1 MQKNINIS
9 DRVAYQVPDFIRE
22 EDQQFVNFLFEFYK
36 SQEKT
41 GKPYDIL
48 NNLTHYLDL
57 DTYDSTTLSAE
68 TTLLKNIGF
77 NEDLIEVESIDGF
90 IERDGSVLVDNEVI
104 YYESLTRGPDAILTP
119 GISLNEFRKKE
130 QFLESPYSQFD
141 GTQNTFALKF
151 LGEPVAPVS
160 AYHLIVKV
168 YDQVLVPITDY
179 VVEGDDIRF
188 TTPPRAI
195 LGTDNPASTS
205 IKYMVGFADTP
216 IVTMDNNTPDTGSK
230 IYKLR
235 KNLQH
240 YTPVSAVGLIVN
252 RNNQLQRPYED
263 YVLYNTKNDGCY
275 IEFRTTQLSESE
287 FLDIRSVEYNSPA
300 IGDGAHAVSSVDED
314 GNVVDLIV
322 KDGGSGYRLDFAPK
336 VTVTPSDLGGEGA
349 TARTLVAGIKNIQ
362 LIDGGQGYTAYNP
375 PFIEISAP
383 TNANGTQATAELT
396 VDDATGTVN
405 SVKITNSGSG
415 YDFIPAVTFRNPGG
429 AEITDPQIDSEGRL
443 VVDTITVK
451 VNKNGFGYKN
461 PPTVYIDPAP
471 AGGINAAAVAQLT
484 PEGRVSGVTI
494 TNRGRGYTTPPRARI
509 VQPIGAQVLGVTV
522 ASGSVTD
529 IELLTGG
536 RGYTDAPSVYI
547 VDDRKDAAGEF
558 IGGTGAT
565 AVATIFNG
573 AITDISITNFGEG
586 YDVNNP
592 PKIFIAEPQAARAS
606 VDVGFDEVTGFDI
619 TTTGKDYKPSALV
632 GCVRG
637 VSGTV
642 DYDNY
647 GNQIFATED
656 ELKLSNHASGAKI
669 VSLDT
674 LFIRQLFEKIRR
686 QYLPTITVD
695 YTKVNPIQVI
705 KKIRDFYLSKG
716 TKTATQFLF
725 KILFGEEIDVYYP
738 KDEVISPS
746 SATWVVDTVL
756 RATLIEGDPRN
767 LIDGQLEQF
776 ADEVDTNVKAAS
788 ALIENVISIIEG
800 TDTIYE
806 LAISEETLTGQFVI
820 PYKTKL
826 VEFLGENDQI
836 ITVDSTIGWPE
847 RNGTIRINDEEIVQY
862 KERSLNQF
870 IECTRSKNGVVEDW
884 DPGTLVYS
892 DIYIYVNRGLDTE
905 CKLRVLGIAEA
916 GSTVLDDTGSYY
928 LEGDKLTVAA
938 LGSTDTDERLSSWLY
953 NVKKLIKVTSA
964 TPGGQNNQTATIVT
978 ENPHGLLVED
988 LVTVYG
994 ANPTVYNGTF
1004 QVTARL
1010 DENTFSYQML
1020 APTDIIPQGNILLSV
1035 DLNRGKSDVS
1045 AINTSINPYTSN
1057 IQNSF
1062 FNSEY
1067 VYVAATGL
1075 PNYKIG
1081 PFTGSALIPGNQR
1094 KLLRFPRSVTTV
1106 SKRETIKPNSAIGAW
1121 VNGVSIWSYKSKDFV
1136 RFGPITSIDIA
1147 NGGKGYDAGNK
1158 PNIEITGGGG
1168 SGATADVVVNGS
1180 LFEIE
1185 VTAGG
1190 SGYKTQPLV
1199 SVVGGGGIG
1208 ATAQAVITGGVVSR
1222 VLVEQPGSGY
1232 TSQPTI
1238 SITGGGGQ
1246 GATATA
1252 SVRGPIQS
1260 VSLTSGGTGYTSL
1273 PDIKINSGEG
1283 ALAQPIVINGRIVS
1297 IAIINSGSG
1306 YTTAPN
1312 VIINGDGFGAVAKA
1326 VIGTIGED
1334 KGRVI
1339 SVQLQNKGINYTQGL
1354 TTIRLE
1360 SVGEMAEFT
1369 PNVFQWTKNLQY
1381 ELSSSYDFARGYV
1394 FTGYNNQFGGE
1405 YAHLVDPKELRYVVG
1420 DNVFLDPQTTTF
1432 QELAANNEHSP
1443 ILGWAYDGNPIYG
1456 PYGYIDPTD
1465 QNSGLRR
1472 LRTSYRLKNALV
1484 YEVDSNPNPTRGD
1497 GPPLATYP
1505 AGSFVDDYEYAFQL
1519 GDLDPYNG
1527 RFCKTPEYPD
1537 GTYAYFVTIDES
1549 DAGQALFPYIIGP
1562 QFYSQPDT
1570 WNMSQDATQD
1580 NIPTDV
1586 VRYRD
1591 PFTDV
1596 DIDVDRQ
1603 PNKEPDTI
1611 TTELEGYPLILEIQD
1626 TNNDGLIDS
1635 NEQLQTISLSEE
1647 STLQIYDY
1655 FPTVSAESRVDIE
1668 VETTTKFESAQIDG
1682 FVVENPGVSYQVE
1695 DVIFFDNTDT
1705 DGFGASAEVSS
1716 VAGKDISAYS
1726 KVIEDDVVY
1735 GKITTSENHD
1745 LRVGDEV
1752 IVRSAV
1758 ISDNTNKTYYTK
1770 VVSGIEDIVISQQG
1784 VGYNELIPP
1793 TYELI
1798 TSAGQDAVIDIDV
1811 SQTGQI
1817 TNIDIINSG
1826 NSYDPEDPPQIRV
1839 SHPQV
1844 YKKTRYFFD
1853 EYGETTT
1860 NANGTV
1866 TVNHTIQSEDRYTY
1880 ACGQVTKPDGNSAAW
1895 IAKFDDLGALIWD
1908 RTLETITGTT
1918 KTARFKQ
1925 MYLDERAENDII
1937 YVVGETEYDNVNSNY
1952 APDILLVKYESSF
1965 DNANNPEGQ
1974 VRYQK
1979 EVSGVSGTTRRDYA
1993 MGVTLGEDER
2003 VYICGYTDTN
2013 SPDPDDMWVIQFNED
2028 GEMREKRKFSSESDD
2043 EQMHQIHYLGNS
2055 SYQFVGLNM
2064 TDYFMI
2070 MGEFYFDGNN
2080 LELRYVKNINP
2091 TGGRPQ
2097 RPRFVIDEYDDLYC
2111 VFDLYNNAIQKN
2123 SSVGLFKIPRAQI
2136 NANEPTYEFNKIL
2149 SPSADFVSIKHGGIT
2164 IDEFGNLTLVS
2175 DVKYSENDR
2184 KIAVHYIKFDGTVL
2198 KQSTIE
2204 SVNTVG
2210 LAPQDHIVDNSG
2222 DVVAFANKQVSDQ
2235 VASYRY
2241 NGSVGDGGFIAS
2253 INNITGTSATR
2264 GAGVATVNNISG
2276 ADAARASNIGNLT
2289 VSTGAA
2295 LARGGVIATVGSQSG
2310 ADVQRAGT
2318 VATVSNI
2325 SGAEAIRGGA
2335 VNDVTNISAA
2345 DPRRGGVIAT
2355 VDTIGAA
2362 DSRRGGRVTLVANI
2376 SAANALRGGNL
2387 LSTQNVSGADASR
2400 TQGNYPNV
2408 TYSATGNGSGAT
2420 FDISVNASGA
2430 ATVTVTGGGIS
2441 YAIGDTITVNDS
2453 QLGGGGA
2460 ANLTFDVAAT
2470 GGFSYTNVAATGGAN
2485 GNNATFD
2492 VGVSNT
2498 GDVSITVN
2506 SGGIGYVNGDT
2517 LTIADS
2523 DIGNSGAPDV
2533 TFDVSG
2539 LGGFQYNGVASSGSA
2554 NGINATFNV
2563 TIDGDGAATVV
2574 QVANGGIAYAVD
2586 ETVTIQ
2592 DAVLGNNGGNPLTF
2606 DVATITAPTTY
2617 TNVPATSTTG
2627 VGTNARFDVTITAG
2641 GAASITVNNPNA
2653 GLSYAPGDQ
2662 LSIADSDLGNS
2673 GAAALTFDVSTIKA
2687 PPLYTNISTTTNGN
2701 GSGLVVQITIDSA
2714 GAVNFINIVQAGSG
2728 YVVGDTI
2735 TVADSDLGNTG
2746 ASDVTFQVASVSGG
2760 AIYTNVSPS
2769 STSGSGTGATF
2780 NITVDATGGIT
2791 NIGIVTPGRGYAVNE
2806 VITINDSLLGNRGGA
2821 AFTFQAATTQG
2832 ITYTGITSSDWTVAP
2847 TGGTNAVFDVVID
2860 NVGAITSVTPT
2871 NRGQGFSVN
2880 DIVTIPDSALG
2891 GTGAAN
2897 VQFTIN
2903 TIQGHTYNDVTPS
2916 SVTGSGENATF
2927 DIVIDGAGAATVT
2940 SDNPGQEFQ
2949 VGDTFTVTDAQLGNY
2964 GGASLTFDV
2973 ATLQAI
2979 TYSNI
2984 PASGG
2989 TGQNATVDV
2998 NVAANGAVTV
3008 EMNKTGRGY
3017 TADNTLT
3024 ITDSQLGGYG
3034 YSNITLDVATIINV
3048 FDTTKQNR
3056 GTAALFNATDA
3067 EIDTAVKKYGEASL
3081 KYNAANHFAI
3091 TDLDLN
3097 TPEWTLQAWFHID
3110 SAVHTAANSTPIFF
3124 ETHPNDGSAPSNTLK
3139 LYIDGNSGSSDYG
3152 KVKLDFQGSEAIES
3166 SSATVWQ
3173 NFAAN
3178 AWVHISLVKAEPT
3191 LGSYTYTIF
3200 SNGTQLAQWT
3210 NTTNIG
3216 IDKLY
3221 VGGGQT
3227 PTTST
3232 SIIGHIDDLVVDD
3245 DAQYTGSSFTAPEAE
3260 IAVRTND
3267 SSLALV
3273 KLDRLHDKR
3282 GTYTLTGLS
3291 NHTQAV
3297 IVENTNWTYNNQTAP
3312 VITNWNIGP
3321 GGLQIL
3327 DYADVNGQL
3336 TTGIYNFTNT
3346 GFTYGSKTS
3355 TVPSPGGKKL
3365 VINPTVIP
3373 KYYIKDARY
3382 QKIDS
3387 VQTLTLNQDVRFT
3400 KGEILQQY
3408 NDAGSTQRYGTIVEV
3423 PTGTESN
3430 PGVGTTYK
3438 IGNIFPAGATFDLSQ
3453 KLRST
3458 SATDALVNVISGI
3471 SFVGERAYEEWEQA
3485 KAYTA
3490 GTVVYSDG
3498 KLYTATTT
3506 ATSGTNEPTH
3516 ETGNASDGGVSWDY
3530 TQGSTNPIEIDLNNT
3545 PYPTPKQPLWES
3557 LIVYDIGDQ
3566 VYFGRNLYTC
3576 SVAGRT
3582 SKTAPTHTT
3591 GTATDGTVTWTHTQT
3606 FDPLSDYATFKDFEA
3621 DENWYSIRV
3630 EEIFSDSN
3638 FIANDSLSIG
3648 GTVTVNP
3655 KENQPTVLQI
3665 NNVTSLKKIT
3675 VSAILD
3681 KTIKVSSQTRSDE
3694 VFCVANSR
3702 HNFKAGDILFTEG
3715 FTTNDFNGSFF
3726 VKEVFSSRNF
3736 TFKLRA
3742 VPAAEPA
3749 FVQNSIARVQ
3759 IYTKHPTLTLTRNH
3773 NYIFDM
3779 SDSSN
3784 LGYYLSFSQDNEF
3797 KLEYSFNNIEREGT
3811 PGVYDGTNAP
3821 FVKLKVDG
3829 QVTNISYYFDPSR
3842 VGANSPVGGTS
3853 FVDVKKTPFDGTY
3866 VVNEIESDTIFKFP
3880 LDREPEFT
3888 NANVGEDDQDVP
3900 YSTYSTTSRRAIGP
3914 IASIK
3919 LISKGG
3925 FYKKLPVISDIASF
3939 RQIERINIVSGGSE
3953 YAIGTY
3959 DQVPILGDGEGGLCR
3974 ITVAVDEEIGSGTI
3988 TSVVITDPGK
3998 GYTTGSIDV
4007 DSIQGILG
4015 PQLTG
4020 SGADLQVVI
4029 PSEGS
4034 GASVFLTGKNIG
4046 KIKKLKNN
4054 EFGYGYSHDYTLKP
4068 EITFPVNLQLFNT
4081 SILSQ
4086 IKITNPGAG
4095 YTSAPSVIVEG
4106 GGGFGAE
4113 AVAIVR
4119 NNRLN
4124 EIQIK
4129 NPGAGYS
4136 SEPTVT
4142 LKSEFNYV
4150 VNLDLNYLQFNFP
4163 HGITQGA
4170 AISFRADDIGSTEG
4184 VLPKPS
4190 SAGLTS
4196 LVEGQTYYAIAGEAN
4211 SLENDQLRF
4220 ALTPADAESGNFITF
4235 LTQGDGRQ
4243 VLLTEVFGGQAEAIV
4258 ETSRFLEGEEVYM
4271 GDSEELATVFATV
4284 SKNDGWQIGPKILKL
4299 INIRG
4304 EFVAGQRVN
4313 GTVSRA
4319 SGVIDNISLAK
4330 GVLNIGSLTETPGK
4344 FIDDVGKPSEIVQK
4358 IQDSYFYQNFSY
4370 VIKTQSPINLWKEQI
4385 LENNHPAGFNM
4396 FGQLQLTGG
4405 KDVSGRKVGTEFI
4418 KQVNINE
4425 YSNVNEVTSFAA
4437 AEPQY
4442 SDFNNTE
4449 VLFRRKRLT
4458 NSEEILTSI
4467 VKKLDDI
4474 AGDFDGIEKSFPLR
4488 VEGEQVI
4495 VNNNQLLIL
4504 LNGVVQAPVDSY
4516 DIVGGN
4522 IVFKEAPKAP
4532 SKVLYRDAT
4541 VDFLPITRLTLSN
4554 VSGIFP
4560 EIGYQISGAD
4570 SDAVATVLASSG
4582 NTLDIVDT
4590 VGGPFQNNERIDVTS
4605 LGFSALIASQEVLS
4619 QDNLYQFDE
4628 TLVCTNRSR
4637 GNPTAQIN
4645 AINLNDDG
4653 TAGNDIV
4660 VSKTSGT
4667 AKYETGV
4674 FDFRLQDI
4682 VYSNSSKLAARITV
4696 LAPYRDPITNDVV
4709 DTQEL
4714 TAGSSFYGLLF
4725 ERLISQSYP
4734 NVLLDDISKSS
4745 ITPTELLDADERIN
4759 ADFLDFEEVRSSEI
4773 TYTDLNTG
4781 VFSEG
4786 DTVRNIKVNYN
4797 NPILGTSYGVA
4808 ANRHA
4813 DGSFMIKGNKDE
4825 IVDFAAA
4832 EIAVEHPDF
4841 YYPGTPQTDGRS
4853 RFRDAYRLIEKNKE
4867 YIVAKA
4873 YNDMVLQ
4880 YPSLVVPNP
4889 TKCKRDMVYYVEAVA
4904 YDTFAGGNKY
4914 ARKFIQEY
4922 YNNGNQLYINQQVT
4936 ETVWAYN
4943 KAATYMKS
4951 AIANQLSG
4959 TEVVDGV
4966 TYKKY
4971 RDTSITSGLATYG
4984 GTGSAVPND
4993 NSGACADVQAAIDT
5007 LANTIGETL
5016 LGNQNFSDIT
5026 ATEPANYNS
5035 NETKCRRDIGLFV
5048 DALVADVRS
5057 GGNVNVV
5064 NFAKSYFEGTTFIN
5078 NGVVGEQAETWTAL
5092 AKARDLAYRAI
5103 NNLMYYKVMPT
5114 SGAGADGV
5122 YNLNDPSTYDG
5133 TTAVVEFTP
5142 SAATYTPNNGNMVLT
5157 IGTHTLTTSDT
5168 VKIRPHS
5175 LRFQCTSDGG
5185 QQILTYPEPYSTS
5198 FESDLAISATS
5209 GTTITVNVGA
5219 SPLQQFTPTG
5229 ATYNPAT
5236 GDMVI
5241 TIGTHTLEVGKK
5253 VTIADQSIS
5262 FTCTQD
5268 GNVAV
5273 QSYPRTTDM
5282 ASQASLMIEAVTST
5296 TITVNVGTSPS
5307 DQQYPHTYSG
5317 ATANAIS
5324 AGGGYAHTFVG
5335 ADTNAVYTG
5344 GGVTA
5349 YTYDDDYASGNRQS
5363 VSNCANV
5370 QATINTLTDIGLK
5383 TMAAGNLDYINGLS
5397 SVDDGSFNEGETVRV
5412 NKIAYKDKSSGLFA
5426 TGDVITAKTS
5436 GATFTLAGVNS
5447 GLKWLFADNNGVTGT
5462 LQDREYLTNSTLTN
5476 PGSAQVTQSVVQV
5489 EDRLTSNT
5497 KSLKFV
5503 ANSYLKQ
5510 VDSYDFD
5517 FGDGNFTFEAWIR
5530 PTGIS
5535 GTQYLFDLRK
5545 GSATTGL
5552 NIRMVDQTL
5561 RVYDHNTSIILSANV
5576 FTTANTWYHIAVI
5589 RNDQVMQAYVNGTQ
5603 AGSNASNSTDFGHA
5617 PCFIGAD
5624 RNGSSGFIGNMDNVA
5639 VRKGVATYTAAFTA
5653 PTNIDFVDDSNMVLG
5668 LNGETPFIVSTT
5680 EVYAKFTGQ
5689 TISSA
5694 TAKAIDF
5701 DSKRI
5706 VIEDVDLSRDGHR
5719 KAAEIIEKNDT
5730 WIAEVA
5736 VGRMQTE
5743 YPDFVIPGDNAAL
5756 QQYGGTTA
5764 CIRDTRDY
5772 ILDAIIKDLKYG
5784 GNYYTTTIARG
5795 YLATDGSVD
5804 FVEKELLQTLYAW
5817 GEAGKL
5823 CKYVVTTTDTD
5834 LTDPETE
5841 ILRIPHGISGGAA
5854 TIVTDEIDS
5863 LTNNILDILGPTGDR
5878 FRDAGNSL
5886 WKNRTYIAEEAV
5898 GYIQNKWNVEI
5909 NGTQYD
5915 KLVMPGYGEPY
5926 CLRDLKDFVIP
5937 AIITDLITGGNSS
5950 TNNVIDRYLDS
5961 DQDILH
5967 VDEELLPMLDAIE
5980 YTKYLSLKAINQLLV
5995 TQGNAPPAAEGADY
6009 ADDYYIAQYTLQTAW
6024 RQQDDAV
6031 YNQNDPQGY
6040 DFNRP
6045 DIHRYLDAANMI
6057 ETNKEQIAAEAV
6069 MTMNDLSKF
6078 SNIRVPGGQ
6087 VNCMDDVKDYLD
6099 AVIHDLRLGG
6109 NSKVYDAAELYIEP
6123 EDNSLKHIEGEEEAS
6138 IYVYKLARDMAVL
6151 TMRNG
6156 FGKDLVYG
6164 YGSGEENDPSVE
6176 SYDQNPQASRYVDA
6190 ANIIDRNIRFI
6201 AEEAVHRTTQEYPS
6215 FSINGGAAGG
6225 RSGGVTF
6232 TPTAATYDA
6241 ATGDMV
6247 LTIGAH
6253 TLTTTNKVYIELES
6267 IVFTCAQDN
6276 NTTEHAY
6283 PRNTDPAFDASLA
6296 ISAVGADTI
6305 TVNVGASPVGQRYAH
6320 TFVSAEPNAVTTAGS
6335 VDCVHDITDILQA
6348 LVFHLKYG
6356 GNSRIVDAAQFYVN
6370 ASNAL
6375 LHVTSQATET
6385 VFAMNEAKKI
6395 MFDVMRNVPTIN
6407 TGNHVHNYT
6416 QKFYEDL
6423 DFYPYRDRNRDN
6435 PTMEQVSLAGATAAN
6450 KSRAA
6455 DAYWL
6460 IRNNARYIA
6469 EGVVG
6474 QFVATNSWT
6483 IPTGTP
6489 ACVDDVERIIQSV
6502 AYHVAYAGNSYIY
6515 DIGEEYVNNP
6525 HLDATERQ
6533 RSVSIISYIRTNIID
6548 HIIRNELIPSN
6559 ITTNWGSFT
6568 QLQQYR
6574 DLTIT
6579 TDVTQPACPT
6589 EVSAAQTLMQTVED
6603 ILTANS
6609 MSGQTRTV
6617 ANNGG
6622 PCSNVESSID
6632 TIMQIVT
6639 DTISTPT
6646 SLAGVTRTLPAVW
6659 PIKYSGNVGNRDLSV
6674 TYDTAA
6680 SSWNS
6685 TCATIE
6691 SAINTLFD
6699 VGINTIEAAWLGN
6712 TPHLG
6717 TITRTVPTSIYTN
6730 TKYQAYTCYNVLSAA
6745 TTLYD
6750 LLKNTLGAAKHTDH
6764 TIAEFIRFNDHAIK
6778 QKAIAQTVAQYPT
6791 GDNPDE
6797 AYAQLVIEAM
6807 LYDLATGGNAGA
6819 FELAG
6824 TWFDGDGT
6832 FIAYPGVDRIRL
6844 IFALNKVR
6852 EYAKDIVQNYNGTA
6866 WNGYDVYYP
6875 PEVGGYQPRV
6885 EWNREYS
6892 EFTMDS
6898 SLNCLEFALER
6909 SSFPSENIVTF
6920 VASTDAVNYSN
6931 TYDEG
6936 NDYNTDPALVLLTP
6950 TIEVG
6955 FEREENRVRIN
6966 RTNFFRRGDLLT
6978 YTLASADTLDG
6989 ANDQD
6994 FYYVLNAQAD
7004 WFEIAR
7010 VPQHDGRYLPF
7021 RLDTTNSGNQ
7031 RFSTARRSGIT
7042 RKTINYGTRDINTP
7056 ISGGFNIADV
7066 IIGTSTGGISE
7077 VSSQIINKAKV
7088 IKTFKYFGL
7097 SAMSETA
7104 FINGETVQVQGSTGN
7119 NGVALQVTSRDEL
7132 NNGSIRL
7139 RSITGTI
7146 SQGDVLEGVT
7156 SGATATVTSTI
7167 EDRLLINTKLGEFL
7181 QGDWIFK
7188 DTTSTEAKVSTYNN
7202 KKGVLTG
7209 NSGGRIT
7216 IDVETI
7222 NSAWDSGDVIYGS
7235 KTEKILDLVGI
7246 RDGGTPITINSYIF
7260 GEKVIRLSLSNV
7272 TRDVGYTGNFNK
7284 GDQVYLLQGTAI
7296 AVPGW
7301 TGYVTNWDNR
7311 PDEGVN
7317 DLYIASVSG
7326 DPSVP
7331 ASTVGQGGYNIGKFE
7346 NLNNFPVIYGSV
7358 GTYTE
7363 TAYSSYGKIVAIE
7376 QSGITAR
7383 VWLEDVVGVFTDNM
7397 TVISDGGW
7405 QAGASKAKDLI
7416 GRVDRYFR
7424 GFDGVQTTFKLT
7436 IANGEQYLPDPAG
7449 HMMIFVNGILQPP
7462 GANNAFTASSDE
7474 ITFTEPPE
7482 VGSEFI
7488 GYYIGKLRQLDD
7500 ISFEFDSL
7508 RSSFNLKING
7518 GFYSL
7523 TLTEGVSSNTIKPE
7537 NNIIVSLNG
7546 VIQEPGIGYTLVGS
7560 RIIFAEIPRAGSTF
7574 VAFSYVGSETDV
7586 IASYVVPPIEA
7597 GDKLFIE
7604 GEDEDKGRE
7613 VALIES
7619 SNSLVTFEYTG
7630 TVKGRNASALATI
7643 RQGTIDKAIITNP
7656 GNGYTS
7662 RPSVAVI
7669 SSSGFDGRIRALM
7682 GIASVQ
7688 VRAPGVG
7695 YALPQVAVETTVPDD
7710 FVTPE
7715 GAPVNGGLDVYAGEG
7730 IDPNTGNPIVIEAGA
7745 IAITRNPSN
7754 VTVNQGQTAAFTV
7767 VAVFNAEDGDPVGT
7781 TEGLN
7786 YQWQKKNYGETNWTN
7801 ITGANQA
7808 TYSTLS
7814 AAQADDG
7821 DEFRVAITY
7830 AGATPV
7836 YSNSAVMTVQ
7846 TGATVISNFVPNSIF
7861 EQ

>member
-48 NNLTHYLDL
+48 NNINHYLDV
-57 DTYDSTTLSAE
+57 DTYDAKTLSAE

-77 NEDLIEVESIDGF
+77 VEDLIEVESIDGF
-90 IERDGSVLVDNEVI
+90 IEKDGSVLIDNEVI

-130 QFLESPYSQFD
+130 QFLESPYPLFD

-168 YDQVLVPITDY
+168 YDQILVPIQDY

-188 TTPPRAI
+188 TTAPRAV

-205 IKYMVGFADTP
+205 IIYMVGFAGTP
-216 IVTMDNNTPDTGSK
+216 IVTMDALAPETGAK
-230 IYKLR
+230 TYKLR
-235 KNLQH
+235 YQTGQ

-252 RNNQLQRPYED
+252 RNNVLQRPYED
-263 YVLYNTKNDGCY
+263 YVLYQTKDDGSY
-275 IEFRTTQLSESE
+275 IEFRTTELSSSE

-300 IGDGAHAVSSVDED
+300 IGTGAHAVSSVDDD
-314 GNVVDLIV
+314 GNLIDLIV
-322 KDGGSGYRLDFAPK
+322 RDGGAGYRLDFAPK
-336 VTVTPSDLGGEGA
+336 VTITPSDLGGVGA
-349 TARTLVAGIKNIQ
+349 TARTLVGGVKNIQ
-362 LIDGGQGYTAYNP
+362 LIDGGQGYTSYNP
-375 PFIEISAP
+375 PLIEIIAP
-383 TNANGTQATAELT
+383 TNSNGTQATAELT
-396 VDDATGTVN
+396 VNDATGEVETVT
-405 SVKITNSGSG
+405 ITNSGSG
-415 YDFIPAVTFRNPGG
+415 YDFIPAVVFKNPGG

-443 VVDTITVK
+443 VTDSITV
-451 VNKNGFGYKN
+451 VPARNGFGYKN
-461 PPTVYIDPAP
+461 PPEVYIDPAP
-471 AGGINAAAVAQLT
+471 EGGINAAALAILT
-484 PEGRVSGVTI
+484 PEGQVSGVTI

-509 VQPIGAQVLGVTV
+509 IQPIGAQVLGVTV

-547 VDDRKDAAGEF
+547 VDDRKDAAGVP

-573 AITDISITNFGEG
+573 AITDISITNFGSG

-592 PKIFIAEPQAARAS
+592 PRIFIAEPSAARSS

-619 TTTGKDYKPSALV
+619 TTPGRDYKPSALV

-642 DYDNY
+642 DYDNF
-647 GNQIFATED
+647 GNQVFATE
-656 ELKLSNHASGAKI
+656 EQLRLSNHSAGSKI

-674 LFIRQLFEKIRR
+674 LFIRQLFEKLRR

-746 SATWVVDTVL
+746 AATWVVDTIL

-767 LIDGQLEQF
+767 LIDGQLQQF
-776 ADEVDTNVKAAS
+776 ADEVDSTVGNAS

-806 LAISEETLTGQFVI
+806 LSISEETLQGQFVI

-826 VEFLGENDQI
+826 VEFLSQTDQI

-847 RNGTIRINDEEIVQY
+847 RNGTIRINDEEVVQY

-870 IECTRSKNGVVEDW
+870 IECTRSKNGIVEDW

-892 DIYIYVNRGLDTE
+892 DIYIYVNRGLPTE

-953 NVKKLIKVTSA
+953 NVKKLIQVTSA

-978 ENPHGLLVED
+978 ANPHGLLVED

-1004 QVTARL
+1004 EVTARL
-1010 DENTFSYQML
+1010 DEFTFSYQML
-1020 APTDIIPQGNILLSV
+1020 APTDIVPQGNILLSV
-1035 DLNRGKSDVS
+1035 DLNRGKSDIAS
-1045 AINTSINPYTSN
+1045 INTAITPYTSN

-1062 FNSEY
+1062 FNSDY

-1075 PNYKIG
+1075 PNYKVG
-1081 PFTGSALIPGNQR
+1081 PFTGTALIPGNQR
-1094 KLLRFPRSVTTV
+1094 KLLRFPRTVTTV
-1106 SKRETIKPNSAIGAW
+1106 SKRETIAPNSAIGSW
-1121 VNGVSIWSYKSKDFV
+1121 VNGVSIWSYKSSDFV
-1136 RFGPITSIDIA
+1136 RFGPITSVDIN
-1147 NGGKGYDAGNK
+1147 NGGQGYDAGSK
-1158 PNIEITGGGG
+1158 PNIIISGGGG
-1168 SGATADVVVNGS
+1168 TGASAEVTVNGS
-1180 LFEIE
+1180 LFSIE
-1185 VTAGG
+1185 VNNGG
-1190 SGYKTQPLV
+1190 SGYVTQPLV

-1222 VLVEQPGSGY
+1222 VLVEQPGTGY
-1232 TSQPTI
+1232 TSQPLI
-1238 SITGGGGQ
+1238 SITGGGGS

-1260 VSLTSGGTGYTSL
+1260 ATLTSGGSGYTSL
-1273 PDIKINSGEG
+1273 PTVTVNSGTG

-1297 IAIINSGSG
+1297 IAIINSGEG

-1312 VIINGDGFGAVAKA
+1312 VVINGDGFGAVAKA

-1339 SVQLQNKGINYTQGL
+1339 SIQLQNRGINYTQGL

-1360 SVGEMAEFT
+1360 SVGEFAEFT

-1381 ELSSSYDFARGYV
+1381 ELESKYDFARGYV

-1432 QELAANNEHSP
+1432 QELASNNEHSP
-1443 ILGWAYDGNPIYG
+1443 IIGWAYDGNPIYG

-1472 LRTSYRLKNALV
+1472 LRTSYRLKSNLV
-1484 YEVDSNPNPTRGD
+1484 FEVDSNPNPTRGD

-1505 AGSFVDDYEYAFQL
+1505 AGSFTDDYEYAFQL

-1537 GTYAYFVTIDES
+1537 GTYAYFITIDES

-1562 QFYSQPDT
+1562 QFYSQPDE

-1603 PNKEPDTI
+1603 PNKEPDTL

-1635 NEQLQTISLSEE
+1635 NEQLESIPLSEE
-1647 STLQIYDY
+1647 NTLQIYDY

-1695 DVIFFDNTDT
+1695 DVIFFDNEGTG
-1705 DGFGASAEVSS
+1705 GFGASAEVSS
-1716 VAGKDISAYS
+1716 VAGKTISAYS
-1726 KVIEDDVVY
+1726 KVIEEDIVY
-1735 GKITTSENHD
+1735 GKITTTENHD
-1745 LRVGDEV
+1745 LRVADEV
-1752 IVRSAV
+1752 IVRSSV
-1758 ISDNTNKTYYTK
+1758 ISDNTNKTFYTK

-1784 VGYNELIPP
+1784 VGYNNLIPP

-1798 TSAGQDAVIDIDV
+1798 TSSGQDAAIDINV
-1811 SQTGQI
+1811 IQTGQVSG
-1817 TNIDIINSG
+1817 IDIINSG
-1826 NSYDPEDPPQIRV
+1826 NSYDPENPPQIRV
-1839 SHPQV
+1839 SHPQIF
-1844 YKKTRYFFD
+1844 KKTRYFFD

-1860 NANGTV
+1860 SANGTV
-1866 TVNHTIQSEDRYTY
+1866 IVNHTLQSDDRYTY

-1895 IAKFDDLGALIWD
+1895 IGKFDDLGALIWD
-1908 RTLETITGTT
+1908 RTLETISGNT
-1918 KTARFKQ
+1918 KTARFNQ

-1937 YVVGETEYDNVNSNY
+1937 YVVGETEYDNVSGNY
-1952 APDILLVKYESSF
+1952 APDILFVKYESGF
-1965 DNANNPEGQ
+1965 DNANNAEGQ

-1979 EVSGVSGTTRRDYA
+1979 EIAGVSGTTRRDYA
-1993 MGVTLGEDER
+1993 MGVTLGEEER

-2043 EQMHQIHYLGNS
+2043 EQMHQIRYIGNN

-2064 TDYFMI
+2064 TDYYMI

-2091 TGGRPQ
+2091 AGGRPQ
-2097 RPRFVIDEYDDLYC
+2097 RPRFIIDEYDDLYC

-2123 SSVGLFKIPRAQI
+2123 SSIGLFKLPRTQI
-2136 NANEPTYEFNKIL
+2136 NANEPTYEFYKVL
-2149 SPSADFVSIKHGGIT
+2149 SPSQDFVSINHADIT
-2164 IDEFGNLTLVS
+2164 IDVFGNLTLVS
-2175 DVKYSENDR
+2175 DVKYTENDR
-2184 KIAVHYIKFDGTVL
+2184 KIAIHYIKFDGTIL
-2198 KQSTIE
+2198 KQSTVE
-2204 SVNTVG
+2204 SVDTVG
-2210 LAPQDHIVDNSG
+2210 LSPQSHIVDNSG

-2235 VASYRY
+2235 VSSYRY
-2241 NGSVGDGGFIAS
+2241 NGSDGAGGFIAS
-2253 INNITGTSATR
+2253 INNITGTTATR
-2264 GAGVATVNNISG
+2264 GAGVQAVGTISG
-2276 ADAARASNIGNLT
+2276 AVQARATNIGNIN

-2295 LARGGVIATVGSQSG
+2295 LARGGVIDTIGSQSG

-2318 VATVSNI
+2318 VATVSNF
-2325 SGAEAIRGGA
+2325 SAAEARRGGA

-2355 VDTIGAA
+2355 VDSISAA
-2362 DSRRGGRVTLVANI
+2362 DSRRGGRVTLVANP
-2376 SAANALRGGNL
+2376 SAANALRGGNI
-2387 LSTQNVSGADASR
+2387 LSTQNVSGANPSR
-2400 TQGNYPNV
+2400 TQGTYPNV
-2408 TYSATGNGSGAT
+2408 TTSSSGNGTGAT
-2420 FDISVNASGA
+2420 FDIVVNNAGA
-2430 ATVTVTGGGIS
+2430 ASVTVTGGGIS
-2441 YAIGDTITVNDS
+2441 YAIGETITVADS

-2460 ANLTFDVAAT
+2460 PALTFDVAST
-2470 GGFSYTNVAATGGAN
+2470 GGFSYTAVSPSGGSAN
-2485 GNNATFD
+2485 GNGATFD

-2498 GDVSITVN
+2498 GDVSVSVN
-2506 SGGIGYVNGDT
+2506 AGGIGYLTTET
-2517 LTIADS
+2517 LTIPDS
-2523 DIGNSGAPDV
+2523 AIGNSGAPDI
-2533 TFDVSG
+2533 TFDVAG
-2539 LGGFQYNGVASSGSA
+2539 VGGFQYNGVTSSA
-2554 NGINATFNV
+2554 NANGVNATFNV
-2563 TIDGDGAATVV
+2563 TIDGSGAATVV
-2574 QVANGGIAYAVD
+2574 QVANGGLAYAVD
-2586 ETVTIQ
+2586 EVVSIADSQ
-2592 DAVLGNNGGNPLTF
+2592 LGNNGAGVLTF
-2606 DVATITAPTTY
+2606 EVASITAPVTY
-2617 TNVPATSTTG
+2617 TNVPATAVNG
-2627 VGTNARFDVTITAG
+2627 IGTNARFDVTITAN
-2641 GAASITVNNPNA
+2641 GAASISVNAANA
-2653 GLSYAPGDQ
+2653 GLSYAVGNQ

-2673 GAAALTFDVSTIKA
+2673 GAAALTFDVNSIKA
-2687 PPLYTNISTTTNGN
+2687 PPLYTNVPTTTNGN
-2701 GSGLVVQITIDSA
+2701 GTGLVVQVTIDSA
-2714 GAVNFINIVQAGSG
+2714 GAVNFVNIVQAGQG
-2728 YVVGDTI
+2728 YLVGDTI
-2735 TVADSDLGNTG
+2735 TVQDSNLGNTG
-2746 ASDVTFQVASVSGG
+2746 AANVTFQVASVSGG
-2760 AIYTNVSPS
+2760 AIYTNVAPS
-2769 STSGSGTGATF
+2769 QTSGSGTGATF
-2780 NITVDATGGIT
+2780 NITVDASGSIT
-2791 NIGIVTPGRGYAVNE
+2791 NIGIVTAGRGFAVGE
-2806 VITINDSLLGNRGGA
+2806 VITIADSSLGNRGGA
-2821 AFTFQAATTQG
+2821 DFTFQAATTSG
-2832 ITYTGITSSDWTVAP
+2832 ITYTGINTWSVSP
-2847 TGGTNAVFDVVID
+2847 SGGTGAVFDVVID
-2860 NVGAITSVTPT
+2860 NLGAITSVTPT
-2871 NRGQGFSVN
+2871 NRGQGFSAN
-2880 DIVTIPDSALG
+2880 DVVTIADAQLG
-2891 GTGAAN
+2891 GTGAAD
-2897 VQFTIN
+2897 VQFTV
-2903 TIQGHTYNDVTPS
+2903 TSIQGHQYNAVVPAS
-2916 SVTGSGENATF
+2916 NTGNGQYASF
-2927 DIVIDGAGAATVT
+2927 DITIDGTGAA
-2940 SDNPGQEFQ
+2940 SAIAINNPGQEFQ
-2949 VGDTFTVTDAQLGNY
+2949 VGDTFTVTDAQIGNF
-2964 GGASLTFDV
+2964 GASNLTFQV

-2984 PASGG
+2984 SAAGG
-2989 TGQNATVDV
+2989 TGSNATIDL

-3017 TADNTLT
+3017 SANDVLT

-3034 YSNITLDVATIINV
+3034 YSDVTLTVATIINV

-3056 GTAALFNATDA
+3056 GTASLFNATDA
-3067 EIDTAVKKYGEASL
+3067 LIDTASKKYGAASL
-3081 KYNAANHFAI
+3081 QFNGANHFTI
-3091 TDLDLN
+3091 ESLDLN
-3097 TPEWTLQAWFHID
+3097 TPAWTLQAWFHI
-3110 SAVHTAANSTPIFF
+3110 AAATHTAANSTPVFF
-3124 ETHPNDGSAPSNTLK
+3124 ETHPNDGSVPSNTLK
-3139 LYIDGNSGSSDYG
+3139 FYIDGVSGSPDFG
-3152 KVKLDFQGSEAIES
+3152 KVKLDFQGTEVAES
-3166 SSATVWQ
+3166 SSATVWA
-3173 NFAAN
+3173 NFASD
-3178 AWVHISLVKAEPT
+3178 AWVHIALVKAEPS
-3191 LGSYTYTIF
+3191 LGSYTYTMF
-3200 SNGTQLAQWT
+3200 SNGTQIAQWS

-3216 IDKLY
+3216 IDNVY
-3221 VGGGQT
+3221 VGGQQT

-3232 SIIGHIDDLVVDD
+3232 SIIGHIDDFVIDD

-3260 IAVRTND
+3260 VEVRTNN
-3267 SSLALV
+3267 SNLALV

-3282 GTYTLTGLS
+3282 GTYSLSTLS
-3291 NHTQAV
+3291 SHTQTIIA
-3297 IVENTNWTYNNQTAP
+3297 ENTNWTYNTQTQP
-3312 VITNWNIGP
+3312 PITNWNIGP

-3327 DYADVNGQL
+3327 DYADVNSQL

-3346 GFTYGSKTS
+3346 SELYGSKTS
-3355 TVPSPGGKKL
+3355 TIPTPGGRKL
-3365 VINPTVIP
+3365 VIEPSVIP
-3373 KYYIKDARY
+3373 KYYIKDALY

-3387 VQTLTLNQDVRFT
+3387 VQELTLNQEVRFT
-3400 KGEILQQY
+3400 KGEILQQF
-3408 NDAGSTQRYGTIVEV
+3408 NDAGTTQRYGTIVEV
-3423 PTGTESN
+3423 PTGTETN

-3438 IGNIFPAGATFDLSQ
+3438 IGNIFPAGATFDLTE

-3458 SATDALVNVISGI
+3458 SATDAGVNVITGI
-3471 SFVGERAYEEWEQA
+3471 SFVAERAYGEWTQA
-3485 KAYTA
+3485 ASYVA
-3490 GTVVYSDG
+3490 GDVVYSAG
-3498 KLYTATTT
+3498 RLYTATTNGT
-3506 ATSGTNEPTH
+3506 AGTNEPTH
-3516 ETGNASDGGVSWDY
+3516 ETGSASDGGVTWDY
-3530 TQGSTNPIEIDLNNT
+3530 TQGSTNPLEVDLANT
-3545 PYPTPKQPLWES
+3545 AYPTPKQPVWEP

-3582 SKTAPTHTT
+3582 SKVAPTHST

-3606 FDPLSDYATFKDFEA
+3606 FTPLSDFATFKDFDA
-3621 DENWYSIRV
+3621 TENWYAVRID
-3630 EEIFSDSN
+3630 EIFSDSN
-3638 FIANDSLSIG
+3638 FIANDSLSLG

-3655 KENQPTVLQI
+3655 KADQPTVLQI
-3665 NNVTSLKKIT
+3665 NNVTSIKK
-3675 VSAILD
+3675 VSVTAVLD
-3681 KTIKVSSQTRSDE
+3681 KTIKVATQTRSNE

-3702 HNFKAGDILFTEG
+3702 HNFTAGDILFTEG

-3736 TFKLRA
+3736 TFTLRGI
-3742 VPAAEPA
+3742 PAAEPA

-3784 LGYYLSFSQDNEF
+3784 TGYFLSFSQDNEF

-3811 PGVYDGTNAP
+3811 PGVFDGTNAP

-3842 VGANSPVGGTS
+3842 LGANSPVGSTS

-3866 VVNEIESDTIFKFP
+3866 VVSEIESDTVFKFA
-3880 LDREPEFT
+3880 LSREPEFT
-3888 NANVGEDDQDVP
+3888 NANVGEDDNDVP
-3900 YSTYSTTSRRAIGP
+3900 YSTYSTTSKRAIGP
-3914 IASIK
+3914 IAGIK
-3919 LISKGG
+3919 LISAGG
-3925 FYKKLPVISDIASF
+3925 FYKKLPIISDIASF

-4029 PSEGS
+4029 PDEGS
-4034 GASVFLTGKNIG
+4034 GASVFLTGRNIG

-4170 AISFRADDIGSTEG
+4170 AISFRADDVGSTEG
-4184 VLPKPS
+4184 ELPKPS

-4196 LVEGQTYYAIAGEAN
+4196 LVENQTYYAIAGEAN
-4211 SLENDQLRF
+4211 SLENDQIRF
-4220 ALTPADAESGNFITF
+4220 ALTPADAESGNYITF
-4235 LTQGDGRQ
+4235 LTQGAGRQ
-4243 VLLTEVFGGQAEAIV
+4243 VLLTEVFGGAAEAIV
-4258 ETSRFLEGEEVYM
+4258 ETSRFLEGERVFM

-4284 SKNDGWQIGPKILKL
+4284 SANDGWQIGPKILKL
-4299 INIRG
+4299 VDLDG

-4358 IQDSYFYQNFSY
+4358 IQDSFFYQNFSY

-4405 KDVSGRKVGTEFI
+4405 KDISGRKVGTEFI

-4474 AGDFDGIEKSFPLR
+4474 SGQFDGIETQFPIT

-4504 LNGVVQAPVDSY
+4504 LNGVVQAPVTSY

-4532 SKVLYRDAT
+4532 SKVIYRDAT

-4560 EIGYQISGAD
+4560 EIGYQITGNQ
-4570 SDAVATVLASSG
+4570 SDAFATVVSSAG
-4582 NTLDIVDT
+4582 NTIDIVDIT
-4590 VGGPFQNNERIDVTS
+4590 GGPFQNNERIDVS
-4605 LGFSALIASQEVLS
+4605 ALGFSALIDSQQVLS
-4619 QDNLYQFDE
+4619 QELLFEFDE

-4645 AINLNDDG
+4645 AINLEDDG

-4660 VSKTSGT
+4660 LSKTSGT
-4667 AKYETGV
+4667 AEYETGV

-4682 VYSNSSKLAARITV
+4682 VYSTRSNLAARITV

-4734 NVLLDDISKSS
+4734 NVLLDNISKSS
-4745 ITPTELLDADERIN
+4745 ITPVKLLDSDSRIN
-4759 ADFLDFEEVRSSEI
+4759 ADFLDFEEVRSSEV
-4773 TYTDLNTG
+4773 TYTDLNSG

-4797 NPILGTSYGVA
+4797 NPILGSSYGVA

-4813 DGSFMIKGNKDE
+4813 DGSFLIAGNKDE
-4825 IVDFAAA
+4825 IVDFATA
-4832 EIAVEHPDF
+4832 EIAVMHPDF
-4841 YYPGTPQTDGRS
+4841 YYPASPQTDGRS
-4853 RFRDAYRLIEKNKE
+4853 RFRDAYRLIQKNKD

-4880 YPSLVVPNP
+4880 YPSTVIPNSA
-4889 TKCKRDMVYYVEAVA
+4889 KCKRDMMYYVDAVA
-4904 YDTFAGGNKY
+4904 YDVFAGGNKY

-4922 YNNGNQLYINQQVT
+4922 YSNGNLAYVNAQVT
-4936 ETVWAYN
+4936 ETVWGYN
-4943 KAATYMKS
+4943 KCAEYMK
-4951 AIANQLSG
+4951 AALTNQLSG
-4959 TEVVDGV
+4959 TTTVDGV
-4966 TYKKY
+4966 TYKHY
-4971 RDTSITSGLATYG
+4971 QDTSITSGLGTYG
-4984 GTGSAVPND
+4984 GSGSPIPND
-4993 NSGACADVQAAIDT
+4993 DATACADVRSALDT
-5007 LANTIGETL
+5007 LASTIGETL
-5016 LGNQNFSDIT
+5016 LANQNFSDIT
-5026 ATEPANYNS
+5026 PTDPTNYNT
-5035 NETKCRRDIGLFV
+5035 NETKCRRDVGLFV
-5048 DALVADVRS
+5048 DALVKDVRS
-5057 GGNVNVV
+5057 GGNKNVV
-5064 NFAKSYFEGTTFIN
+5064 DFAKSYFEGTTFIN
-5078 NGVVGEQAETWTAL
+5078 NGVVGEQAETFTAL
-5092 AKARDLAYRAI
+5092 AKARDLSYRAI
-5103 NNLMYYKVMPT
+5103 NNLLYYKVMPS
-5114 SGAGADGV
+5114 SGFGDNGV
-5122 YNLNDPSTYDG
+5122 YNLNDPSTYDAG
-5133 TTAVVEFTP
+5133 TTLVEFTP
-5142 SAATYTPNNGNMVLT
+5142 TGATYTPNNGNLVLT
-5157 IGTHTLTTSDT
+5157 IGSHSLTTSDT
-5168 VKIRPHS
+5168 VTIRPHS
-5175 LRFQCTSDGG
+5175 LSFQCDMDGG
-5185 QQILTYPEPYSTS
+5185 QAIKTYPQPYSTP
-5198 FESDLAISATS
+5198 FEDDLAISATS
-5209 GTTITVNVGA
+5209 ATTITVNVGA
-5219 SPLQQFTPTG
+5219 SPLVQFTPTG

-5236 GDMVI
+5236 GDMEI
-5241 TIGTHTLEVGKK
+5241 TIGSHSLEVGKHVK
-5253 VTIADQSIS
+5253 IADQSIS

-5282 ASQASLMIEAVTST
+5282 ASGASLMIEGATAT
-5296 TITVNVGTSPS
+5296 TITVNVGTSPA
-5307 DQQYPHTYSG
+5307 DQQYAHTYSG

-5324 AGGGYAHTFVG
+5324 AGGGFLHTFIG
-5335 ADTNAVYTG
+5335 AADGAVYTG

-5349 YTYDDDYASGNRQS
+5349 YSYDDDYASGNRQS
-5363 VSNCANV
+5363 ISNCANV

-5383 TMAAGNLDYINGLS
+5383 TMAAGNLNYINSLA
-5397 SVDDGSFNEGETVRV
+5397 SVDDGSFREGETVRV

-5426 TGDVITAKTS
+5426 LGDNITAKTS
-5436 GATFTLAGVNS
+5436 GATFKLAGVNS
-5447 GLKWLFADNNGVTGT
+5447 GLKWLFADSNGVSAT
-5462 LQDREYLTNSTLTN
+5462 LQDREYLTNSTLVN
-5476 PGSAQVTQSVVQV
+5476 QGGVTQSVVINNKN
-5489 EDRLTSNT
+5489 LANSN

-5503 ANSYLKQ
+5503 SNSYLKQ

-5517 FGDGNFTFEAWIR
+5517 FGTGNFTFEAWIY

-5535 GTQYLFDLRK
+5535 GTQYIFDLRR

-5561 RVYDHNTSIILSANV
+5561 RVFDHTTNIILSGNV
-5576 FTTANTWYHIAVI
+5576 FTTANTWYHIAVV
-5589 RNDQVMQAYVNGTQ
+5589 RNESVMSAYVNGAQ
-5603 AGSNASNSTDFGHA
+5603 AGSNASNSTDFGYG
-5617 PCFIGAD
+5617 PCYIGAD
-5624 RNGSSGFIGNMDNVA
+5624 RNGSSGFIGNMDNIA
-5639 VRKGVATYTAAFTA
+5639 VRKGEAFYTAAFTA
-5653 PTNIDFVDDSNMVLG
+5653 PSSVDYDDEEIVLG
-5668 LNGETPFIVSTT
+5668 LTGETPFIVSTT
-5680 EVYAKFTGQ
+5680 EVYATFTGQ

-5694 TAKAIDF
+5694 TAKAIDY
-5701 DSKRI
+5701 DNKRVI
-5706 VIEDVDLSRDGHR
+5706 IEDIDLSRDGHR
-5719 KAAEIIEKNDT
+5719 VAAEIIEKNDT

-5743 YPDFVIPGDNAAL
+5743 YPDFVIPGDNAAI
-5756 QQYGGTTA
+5756 QSYGGTTA

-5784 GNYYTTTIARG
+5784 GNYYTTTIGRG

-5817 GEAGKL
+5817 AEAGKL

-5834 LTDPETE
+5834 LTDSETE
-5841 ILRIPHGISGGAA
+5841 ILRIPHGISGGASQA
-5854 TIVTDEIDS
+5854 VQDEIDA

-5926 CLRDLKDFVIP
+5926 CLRDLKDHVIP
-5937 AIITDLITGGNSS
+5937 AIINDLITGGNSAV
-5950 TNNVIDRYLDS
+5950 NNVIDQYLDS
-5961 DQDILH
+5961 NRDILH
-5967 VDEELLPMLDAIE
+5967 VDEELLPMVDAIE
-5980 YTKYLSLKAINQLLV
+5980 YCKYLSLKAINQLLV
-5995 TQGNAPPAAEGADY
+5995 TQGNAPPAAQGADY
-6009 ADDYYIAQYTLQTAW
+6009 ADDYYIAQYTQQTAW
-6024 RQQDDAV
+6024 RQQDDSV

-6040 DFNRP
+6040 DFNRA
-6045 DIHRYLDAANMI
+6045 DIHRYLDAADMI
-6057 ETNKEQIAAEAV
+6057 FRNKDQIAAEAV

-6078 SNIRVPGGQ
+6078 SNIAVPGGQ

-6138 IYVYKLARDMAVL
+6138 IYVYKLARDMATL

-6164 YGSGEENDPSVE
+6164 FGVGEENDPGDD
-6176 SYDQNPQASRYVDA
+6176 SYDQNPQLSRYIDA
-6190 ANIIDRNIRFI
+6190 ANLIDRNIRFI
-6201 AEEAVHRTTQEYPS
+6201 AEEAVHRTTQQYPS
-6215 FSINGGAAGG
+6215 FSINGGQAGG
-6225 RSGGVTF
+6225 RSGGVQFDVT
-6232 TPTAATYDA
+6232 TATYNA

-6253 TLTTTNKVYIELES
+6253 SLTTSNKVYIELES
-6267 IVFTCAQDN
+6267 IVFTCTQDGN
-6276 NTTEHAY
+6276 ASEHAY

-6296 ISAVGADTI
+6296 ITAADATTI
-6305 TVNVGASPVGQRYAH
+6305 TVNVGASPAGQQYTH
-6320 TFVSAEPNAVTTAGS
+6320 TFVSALPNAVTSAGS

-6356 GNSRIVDAAQFYVN
+6356 GNSRVVDAAQFYVN

-6375 LHVTSQATET
+6375 LHVASQATET
-6385 VFAMNEAKKI
+6385 VYAMNEAKKI

-6407 TGNHVHNYT
+6407 TGNHVHNYN

-6423 DFYPYRDRNRDN
+6423 DYYPYRDRSRDN
-6435 PTMEQVSLAGATAAN
+6435 PTMEQVSLAGATDAN

-6474 QFVATNSWT
+6474 QYVATNSWT

-6515 DIGEEYVNNP
+6515 DIGQEYVNNP

-6548 HIIRNELIPSN
+6548 HIIRNELIPTN
-6559 ITTNWGSFT
+6559 ITSSWGSYT

-6622 PCSNVESSID
+6622 PCSNVESAID

-6639 DTISTPT
+6639 DTITTPT
-6646 SLAGVTRTLPAVW
+6646 SLGSVTRTLPAIW
-6659 PIKYSGNVGNRDLSV
+6659 PIKYSGDHADRDLTV
-6674 TYDTAA
+6674 TYDNAA
-6680 SSWNS
+6680 AGWNS

-6691 SAINTLFD
+6691 SAIFTLFD
-6699 VGINTIEAAWLGN
+6699 VGINTIEAAWLGT
-6712 TPHLG
+6712 TPHLS

-6745 TTLYD
+6745 ETLYD
-6750 LLKNTLGAAKHTDH
+6750 LLSNTLGAGKHTDH
-6764 TIAEFIRFNDHAIK
+6764 TIAEFLRFNDHAIA
-6778 QKAIAQTVAQYPT
+6778 QRAIDQTVAQYPA
-6791 GDNPDE
+6791 GDNPDTAYTQLIME
-6797 AYAQLVIEAM
+6797 ALI
-6807 LYDLATGGNAGA
+6807 YDLATSGNAGA

-6824 TWFDGDGT
+6824 TWFDGEGT
-6832 FIAYPGVDRIRL
+6832 FIAYPNIDRIRL
-6844 IFALNKVR
+6844 LFALNKVR
-6852 EYAKDIVQNYNGTA
+6852 EYAKDIVENYNGSG
-6866 WNGYDVYYP
+6866 WSGYDVYYP
-6875 PEVGGYQPRV
+6875 PQVGGYQPRV
-6885 EWNREYS
+6885 EWDQEYS

-6920 VASTDAVNYSN
+6920 VASTDAVNYTN

-6978 YTLASADTLDG
+6978 YTLASANTLDG

-7010 VPQHDGRYLPF
+7010 MPQHDGRYRPF

-7031 RFSTARRSGIT
+7031 RFSTARRSGIIRNT
-7042 RKTINYGTRDINTP
+7042 VNFGSRDIQTP
-7056 ISGGFNIADV
+7056 ISAGFNIADV
-7066 IIGTSTGGISE
+7066 LIGTTTGAASE
-7077 VSSQIINKAKV
+7077 VSSQLLNRADV
-7088 IKTFKYFGL
+7088 VKTYKYFGL
-7097 SAMSETA
+7097 SAMSEAT
-7104 FINGETVQVQGSTGN
+7104 FINGEVVQVQGATANQGI
-7119 NGVALQVTSRDEL
+7119 ALQTIKRDEL
-7132 NNGSIRL
+7132 NAGHIRI

-7146 SQGDVLEGVT
+7146 SAGDVIEGVD

-7167 EDRLLINTKLGEFL
+7167 EDRLLINTKLGEFFV
-7181 QGDWIFK
+7181 GDWLFK
-7188 DTTSTEAKVSTYNN
+7188 DTTSTEAKVSAYDD
-7202 KKGVLTG
+7202 KRGVLTG
-7209 NSGGRIT
+7209 NTGGRIT

-7222 NSAWDSGDVIYGS
+7222 NSGWQSGDVIYGS

-7246 RDGGTPITINSYIF
+7246 RDGGTPITINTYIH
-7260 GEKVIRLSLSNV
+7260 GDRTIRLSLSSV
-7272 TRDVGYTGNFNK
+7272 VRDTGYTGNFNK

-7296 AVPGW
+7296 AFPGW
-7301 TGYVTNWDNR
+7301 TGYVTNWDYR
-7311 PDEGVN
+7311 PDEGIN
-7317 DLYIASVSG
+7317 DLYIGSVSG

-7331 ASTVGQGGYNIGKFE
+7331 ANTVGQGGYNIGKFE
-7346 NLNNFPVIYGSV
+7346 NLNNFPVIYGTV

-7363 TAYSSYGKIVAIE
+7363 TAYESYGRIVSIE
-7376 QSGITAR
+7376 QTGITAR
-7383 VWLEDVVGVFTDNM
+7383 VWLEDVVGTFTDNM
-7397 TVISDGGW
+7397 TVISDNGW
-7405 QAGASKAKDLI
+7405 IAAASNATDLV

-7424 GFDGVQTTFKLT
+7424 GFDGEQTVFKLT

-7488 GYYIGKLRQLDD
+7488 GYYIGKLRQMDD

-7560 RIIFAEIPRAGSTF
+7560 RIIFAETPRAGSTF
-7574 VAFSYVGSETDV
+7574 VAFSYVGSEADV

-7597 GDKLFIE
+7597 GDQLFIE
-7604 GEDEDKGRE
+7604 GEDENNPRE

-7643 RQGTIDKAIITNP
+7643 RRGTIDAAIITNP

-7662 RPSVAVI
+7662 RPNVAVI

-7682 GIASVQ
+7682 GIANIEVKT
-7688 VRAPGVG
+7688 PGVG
-7695 YALPQVAVETTVPDD
+7695 YALPEVTVTNTVDDD
-7710 FVTPE
+7710 FVSPD

-7730 IDPNTGNPIVIEAGA
+7730 VDPTTGQTITIEAGA
-7745 IAITRNPSN
+7745 IQITRNPTN

-7767 VAVFNAEDGDPVGT
+7767 IAVFNAEDGDPVGT

-7808 TYSTLS
+7808 TYNTGI
-7814 AAQADDG
+7814 ANQADDS
-7821 DEFRVAITY
+7821 DEYRVAITY

-7836 YSNSAVMTVQ
+7836 YSNAAVLTVQ
-7846 TGATVISNFVPNSIF
+7846 TGATVISNFVPTSIF
-7861 EQ
+7861 SQ

>member
-48 NNLTHYLDL
+48 NNINHYLDV
-57 DTYDSTTLSAE
+57 DTYDAKTLSAE

-77 NEDLIEVESIDGF
+77 VEDLIEVESIDGF
-90 IERDGSVLVDNEVI
+90 IEKDGSVLIDNEVI

-130 QFLESPYSQFD
+130 QFLESPYPLFD

-168 YDQVLVPITDY
+168 YDQILVPIQDY

-188 TTPPRAI
+188 TTAPRAV

-205 IKYMVGFADTP
+205 IIYMVGFAGTP
-216 IVTMDNNTPDTGSK
+216 IVTMDALAPETGAK
-230 IYKLR
+230 TYKLR
-235 KNLQH
+235 YQTGQ

-252 RNNQLQRPYED
+252 RNNVLQRPYED
-263 YVLYNTKNDGCY
+263 YVLYQTKDDGSY
-275 IEFRTTQLSESE
+275 IEFRTTELSSSE

-300 IGDGAHAVSSVDED
+300 IGTGAHAVSSVDDD
-314 GNVVDLIV
+314 GNLIDLIV
-322 KDGGSGYRLDFAPK
+322 RDGGAGYRLDFAPK
-336 VTVTPSDLGGEGA
+336 VTITPSDLGGVGA
-349 TARTLVAGIKNIQ
+349 TARTLVGGVKNIQ
-362 LIDGGQGYTAYNP
+362 LIDGGQGYTSYNP
-375 PFIEISAP
+375 PLIEIIAP
-383 TNANGTQATAELT
+383 TNSNGTQATAELT
-396 VDDATGTVN
+396 VNDATGEVETVT
-405 SVKITNSGSG
+405 ITNSGSG
-415 YDFIPAVTFRNPGG
+415 YDFIPAVVFKNPGG

-443 VVDTITVK
+443 VTDSITV
-451 VNKNGFGYKN
+451 VPARNGFGYKN
-461 PPTVYIDPAP
+461 PPEVYIDPAP
-471 AGGINAAAVAQLT
+471 EGGINAAALAILT
-484 PEGRVSGVTI
+484 PEGQVSGVTI

-509 VQPIGAQVLGVTV
+509 IQPIGAQVLGVTV

-547 VDDRKDAAGEF
+547 VDDRKDAAGVP

-573 AITDISITNFGEG
+573 AITDISITNFGSG

-592 PKIFIAEPQAARAS
+592 PRIFIAEPSAARSS

-619 TTTGKDYKPSALV
+619 TTPGRDYKPSALV

-642 DYDNY
+642 DYDNF
-647 GNQIFATED
+647 GNQVFATE
-656 ELKLSNHASGAKI
+656 EQLRLSNHSAGSKI

-674 LFIRQLFEKIRR
+674 LFIRQLFEKLRR

-746 SATWVVDTVL
+746 AATWVVDTIL

-767 LIDGQLEQF
+767 LIDGQLQQF
-776 ADEVDTNVKAAS
+776 ADEVDSTVGNAS

-806 LAISEETLTGQFVI
+806 LSISEETLQGQFVI

-826 VEFLGENDQI
+826 VEFLSQTDQI

-847 RNGTIRINDEEIVQY
+847 RNGTIRINDEEVVQY

-870 IECTRSKNGVVEDW
+870 IECTRSKNGIVEDW

-892 DIYIYVNRGLDTE
+892 DIYIYVNRGLPTE

-953 NVKKLIKVTSA
+953 NVKKLIQVTSA

-978 ENPHGLLVED
+978 ANPHGLLVED

-1004 QVTARL
+1004 EVTARL
-1010 DENTFSYQML
+1010 DEFTFSYQML
-1020 APTDIIPQGNILLSV
+1020 APTDIVPQGNILLSV
-1035 DLNRGKSDVS
+1035 DLNRGKSDIAS
-1045 AINTSINPYTSN
+1045 INTAITPYTSN

-1062 FNSEY
+1062 FNSDY

-1075 PNYKIG
+1075 PNYKVG
-1081 PFTGSALIPGNQR
+1081 PFTGTALIPGNQR
-1094 KLLRFPRSVTTV
+1094 KLLRFPRTVTTV
-1106 SKRETIKPNSAIGAW
+1106 SKRETIAPNSAIGSW
-1121 VNGVSIWSYKSKDFV
+1121 VNGVSIWSYKSSDFV
-1136 RFGPITSIDIA
+1136 RFGPITSVDIN
-1147 NGGKGYDAGNK
+1147 NGGQGYDAGSK
-1158 PNIEITGGGG
+1158 PNIIISGGGG
-1168 SGATADVVVNGS
+1168 TGASAEVTVNGS
-1180 LFEIE
+1180 LFSIE
-1185 VTAGG
+1185 VNNGG
-1190 SGYKTQPLV
+1190 SGYLTQPLV

-1222 VLVEQPGSGY
+1222 VLVEQPGTGY
-1232 TSQPTI
+1232 TSQPLI
-1238 SITGGGGQ
+1238 SITGGGGS

-1260 VSLTSGGTGYTSL
+1260 ATLTSGGSGYTSL
-1273 PDIKINSGEG
+1273 PTVTVNSGTG

-1297 IAIINSGSG
+1297 IAIINSGEG

-1312 VIINGDGFGAVAKA
+1312 VVINGDGFGAVAKA

-1339 SVQLQNKGINYTQGL
+1339 SIQLQNRGINYTQGL

-1360 SVGEMAEFT
+1360 SVGEFAEFT

-1381 ELSSSYDFARGYV
+1381 ELESKYDFARGYV

-1432 QELAANNEHSP
+1432 QELASNNEHSP
-1443 ILGWAYDGNPIYG
+1443 IIGWAYDGNPIYG

-1472 LRTSYRLKNALV
+1472 LRTSYRLKSNLV
-1484 YEVDSNPNPTRGD
+1484 FEVDSNPNPTRGD

-1505 AGSFVDDYEYAFQL
+1505 AGSFTDDYEYAFQL

-1537 GTYAYFVTIDES
+1537 GTYAYFITIDES

-1562 QFYSQPDT
+1562 QFYSQPDE

-1603 PNKEPDTI
+1603 PNKEPDTL

-1635 NEQLQTISLSEE
+1635 NEQLESIPLSEE
-1647 STLQIYDY
+1647 NTLQIYDY

-1695 DVIFFDNTDT
+1695 DVIFFDNEGTG
-1705 DGFGASAEVSS
+1705 GFGASAEVSS
-1716 VAGKDISAYS
+1716 VAGKTISAYS
-1726 KVIEDDVVY
+1726 KVIEEDIVY
-1735 GKITTSENHD
+1735 GKITTTENHD
-1745 LRVGDEV
+1745 LRVADEV
-1752 IVRSAV
+1752 IVRSSV
-1758 ISDNTNKTYYTK
+1758 ISDNTNKTFYTK

-1784 VGYNELIPP
+1784 VGYNNLIPP

-1798 TSAGQDAVIDIDV
+1798 TSSGQDAAIDINV
-1811 SQTGQI
+1811 IQTGQVSG
-1817 TNIDIINSG
+1817 IDIINSG

-1839 SHPQV
+1839 SHPQIF
-1844 YKKTRYFFD
+1844 KKTRYFFD

-1860 NANGTV
+1860 SANGTV
-1866 TVNHTIQSEDRYTY
+1866 IVNHTLQSDDRYTY

-1895 IAKFDDLGALIWD
+1895 IGKFDDLGALIWD
-1908 RTLETITGTT
+1908 RTLETISGNT
-1918 KTARFKQ
+1918 KTARFNQ

-1937 YVVGETEYDNVNSNY
+1937 YVVGETEYDNVSGNY
-1952 APDILLVKYESSF
+1952 APDILFVKYESGF
-1965 DNANNPEGQ
+1965 DNANNAEGQ

-1979 EVSGVSGTTRRDYA
+1979 EIAGVSGTTRRDYA
-1993 MGVTLGEDER
+1993 MGVTLGEEER

-2043 EQMHQIHYLGNS
+2043 EQMHQIRYIGNN

-2064 TDYFMI
+2064 TDYYMI

-2091 TGGRPQ
+2091 AGGRPQ
-2097 RPRFVIDEYDDLYC
+2097 RPRFIIDEYDDLYC

-2123 SSVGLFKIPRAQI
+2123 SSIGLFKLPRTQI
-2136 NANEPTYEFNKIL
+2136 NANEPTYEFYKVL
-2149 SPSADFVSIKHGGIT
+2149 SPSQDFVSINHADIT
-2164 IDEFGNLTLVS
+2164 IDVFGNLTLVS
-2175 DVKYSENDR
+2175 DVKYTENDR
-2184 KIAVHYIKFDGTVL
+2184 KIAIHYIKFDGTIL
-2198 KQSTIE
+2198 KQSTVE
-2204 SVNTVG
+2204 SVDTVG
-2210 LAPQDHIVDNSG
+2210 LSPQSHIVDNSG
-2222 DVVAFANKQVSDQ
+2222 DVVAFSNKQVSDQ
-2235 VASYRY
+2235 VSSYRY
-2241 NGSVGDGGFIAS
+2241 NGSDGAGGFIAS
-2253 INNITGTSATR
+2253 INNITGTTATR
-2264 GAGVATVNNISG
+2264 GAGVQAVGTISG
-2276 ADAARASNIGNLT
+2276 AVQARATNIGNIN

-2295 LARGGVIATVGSQSG
+2295 LARGGVIDTIGSQSG

-2318 VATVSNI
+2318 VATVSNF
-2325 SGAEAIRGGA
+2325 SAAEARRGGA

-2355 VDTIGAA
+2355 VDSISAA
-2362 DSRRGGRVTLVANI
+2362 DSRRGGRVTLVANP
-2376 SAANALRGGNL
+2376 SAANALRGGNI
-2387 LSTQNVSGADASR
+2387 LSTQNVSGANPSR
-2400 TQGNYPNV
+2400 TQGTYPNV
-2408 TYSATGNGSGAT
+2408 TTSSSGNGTGAT
-2420 FDISVNASGA
+2420 FDIVVNNAGA
-2430 ATVTVTGGGIS
+2430 ASVTVTGGGIS
-2441 YAIGDTITVNDS
+2441 YAIGETITVADS

-2460 ANLTFDVAAT
+2460 PALTFDVAST
-2470 GGFSYTNVAATGGAN
+2470 GGFSYTAVSPSGGSAN
-2485 GNNATFD
+2485 GNGATFD

-2498 GDVSITVN
+2498 GDVSVSVN
-2506 SGGIGYVNGDT
+2506 AGGIGYLTTET
-2517 LTIADS
+2517 LTIPDS
-2523 DIGNSGAPDV
+2523 AIGNSGAPDI
-2533 TFDVSG
+2533 TFDVAG
-2539 LGGFQYNGVASSGSA
+2539 VGGFQYNGVTSSA
-2554 NGINATFNV
+2554 NANGVNATFNV
-2563 TIDGDGAATVV
+2563 TIDGSGAATVV
-2574 QVANGGIAYAVD
+2574 QVANGGLAYAVD
-2586 ETVTIQ
+2586 EVVSIADSQ
-2592 DAVLGNNGGNPLTF
+2592 LGNNGAGVLTF
-2606 DVATITAPTTY
+2606 EVASITAPVTY
-2617 TNVPATSTTG
+2617 TNVPATAVNG
-2627 VGTNARFDVTITAG
+2627 IGTNARFDVTITAN
-2641 GAASITVNNPNA
+2641 GAASISVNAANA
-2653 GLSYAPGDQ
+2653 GLSYAVGNQ

-2673 GAAALTFDVSTIKA
+2673 GAAALTFDVNSIKA
-2687 PPLYTNISTTTNGN
+2687 PPLYTNVPTTTNGN
-2701 GSGLVVQITIDSA
+2701 GTGLVVQVTIDSA
-2714 GAVNFINIVQAGSG
+2714 GAVNFVNIVQAGQG
-2728 YVVGDTI
+2728 YLVGDTI
-2735 TVADSDLGNTG
+2735 TVQDSNLGNTG
-2746 ASDVTFQVASVSGG
+2746 AANVTFQVASVSGG
-2760 AIYTNVSPS
+2760 AIYTNVAPS
-2769 STSGSGTGATF
+2769 QTSGSGTGATF
-2780 NITVDATGGIT
+2780 NITVDASGSIT
-2791 NIGIVTPGRGYAVNE
+2791 NIGIVTAGRGFAVGE
-2806 VITINDSLLGNRGGA
+2806 VITIADSSLGNRGGA
-2821 AFTFQAATTQG
+2821 DFTFQAATTSG
-2832 ITYTGITSSDWTVAP
+2832 ITYTGINTWSVSP
-2847 TGGTNAVFDVVID
+2847 SGGTGAVFDVVID
-2860 NVGAITSVTPT
+2860 NLGAITSVTPT
-2871 NRGQGFSVN
+2871 NRGQGFSAN
-2880 DIVTIPDSALG
+2880 DVVTIADAQLG
-2891 GTGAAN
+2891 GTGAAD
-2897 VQFTIN
+2897 VQFTV
-2903 TIQGHTYNDVTPS
+2903 TSIQGHQYNAVVPAS
-2916 SVTGSGENATF
+2916 NTGNGQYASF
-2927 DIVIDGAGAATVT
+2927 DITIDGTGAA
-2940 SDNPGQEFQ
+2940 SAIAINNPGQEFQ
-2949 VGDTFTVTDAQLGNY
+2949 VGDTFTVTDAQIGNF
-2964 GGASLTFDV
+2964 GASNLTFQV

-2984 PASGG
+2984 SAAGG
-2989 TGQNATVDV
+2989 TGSNATIDL

-3017 TADNTLT
+3017 SANDVLT

-3034 YSNITLDVATIINV
+3034 YSDVTLTVATIINV

-3056 GTAALFNATDA
+3056 GTASLFNATDA
-3067 EIDTAVKKYGEASL
+3067 LIDTASKKYGAASL
-3081 KYNAANHFAI
+3081 QFNGANHFTI
-3091 TDLDLN
+3091 ESLDLN
-3097 TPEWTLQAWFHID
+3097 TPAWTLQAWFHI
-3110 SAVHTAANSTPIFF
+3110 AAATHTAANSTPVFF
-3124 ETHPNDGSAPSNTLK
+3124 ETHPNDGSVPSNTLK
-3139 LYIDGNSGSSDYG
+3139 FYIDGVSGSPDFG
-3152 KVKLDFQGSEAIES
+3152 KVKLDFQGTEVAES
-3166 SSATVWQ
+3166 SSATVWA
-3173 NFAAN
+3173 NFASD
-3178 AWVHISLVKAEPT
+3178 AWVHIALVKAEPS
-3191 LGSYTYTIF
+3191 LGSYTYTMF
-3200 SNGTQLAQWT
+3200 SNGTQIAQWS

-3216 IDKLY
+3216 IDNVY
-3221 VGGGQT
+3221 VGGQQT

-3232 SIIGHIDDLVVDD
+3232 SIIGHIDDFVIDD

-3260 IAVRTND
+3260 VEVRTNN
-3267 SSLALV
+3267 SNLALV

-3282 GTYTLTGLS
+3282 GTYSLSTLS
-3291 NHTQAV
+3291 SHTQTIIA
-3297 IVENTNWTYNNQTAP
+3297 ENTNWTYNTQTQP
-3312 VITNWNIGP
+3312 PITNWNIGP

-3327 DYADVNGQL
+3327 DYADVNSQL

-3346 GFTYGSKTS
+3346 SELYGSKTS
-3355 TVPSPGGKKL
+3355 TIPTPGGRKL
-3365 VINPTVIP
+3365 VIEPSVIP
-3373 KYYIKDARY
+3373 KYYIKDALY

-3387 VQTLTLNQDVRFT
+3387 VQELTLNQEVRFT
-3400 KGEILQQY
+3400 KGEILQQF
-3408 NDAGSTQRYGTIVEV
+3408 NDAGTTQRYGTIVEV
-3423 PTGTESN
+3423 PTGTETN

-3438 IGNIFPAGATFDLSQ
+3438 IGNIFPAGATFDLTE

-3458 SATDALVNVISGI
+3458 SATDAGVNVITGI
-3471 SFVGERAYEEWEQA
+3471 SFVAERAYGEWTQA
-3485 KAYTA
+3485 ASYVA
-3490 GTVVYSDG
+3490 GDVVYSAG
-3498 KLYTATTT
+3498 RLYTATTNGT
-3506 ATSGTNEPTH
+3506 AGTNEPTH
-3516 ETGNASDGGVSWDY
+3516 ETGSASDGGVTWDY
-3530 TQGSTNPIEIDLNNT
+3530 TQGSTNPLEVDLANT
-3545 PYPTPKQPLWES
+3545 AYPTPKQPVWEP

-3582 SKTAPTHTT
+3582 SKVAPTHST

-3606 FDPLSDYATFKDFEA
+3606 FTPLSDFATFKDFDA
-3621 DENWYSIRV
+3621 TENWYAVRID
-3630 EEIFSDSN
+3630 EIFSDSN
-3638 FIANDSLSIG
+3638 FIANDSLSLG

-3655 KENQPTVLQI
+3655 KADQPTVLQI
-3665 NNVTSLKKIT
+3665 NNVTSIKK
-3675 VSAILD
+3675 VSVTAVLD
-3681 KTIKVSSQTRSDE
+3681 KTIKVATQTRSNE

-3702 HNFKAGDILFTEG
+3702 HNFTAGDILFTEG

-3736 TFKLRA
+3736 TFTLRGI
-3742 VPAAEPA
+3742 PAAEPA

-3784 LGYYLSFSQDNEF
+3784 TGYFLSFSQDNEF

-3811 PGVYDGTNAP
+3811 PGVFDGTNAP

-3842 VGANSPVGGTS
+3842 LGANSPVGSTS

-3866 VVNEIESDTIFKFP
+3866 VVSEIESDTVFKFA
-3880 LDREPEFT
+3880 LSREPEFT
-3888 NANVGEDDQDVP
+3888 NANVGEDDNDVP
-3900 YSTYSTTSRRAIGP
+3900 YSTYSTTSKRAIGP
-3914 IASIK
+3914 IAGIK
-3919 LISKGG
+3919 LISAGG
-3925 FYKKLPVISDIASF
+3925 FYKKLPIISDIASF

-4029 PSEGS
+4029 PDEGS
-4034 GASVFLTGKNIG
+4034 GASVFLTGRNIG

-4170 AISFRADDIGSTEG
+4170 AISFRADDVGSTEG
-4184 VLPKPS
+4184 ELPKPS

-4196 LVEGQTYYAIAGEAN
+4196 LVENQTYYAIAGEAN
-4211 SLENDQLRF
+4211 SLENDQIRF
-4220 ALTPADAESGNFITF
+4220 ALTPADAESGNYITF
-4235 LTQGDGRQ
+4235 LTQGAGRQ
-4243 VLLTEVFGGQAEAIV
+4243 VLLTEVFGGAAEAIV
-4258 ETSRFLEGEEVYM
+4258 ETSRFLEGERVFM

-4284 SKNDGWQIGPKILKL
+4284 SANDGWQIGPKILKL
-4299 INIRG
+4299 VDLDG

-4358 IQDSYFYQNFSY
+4358 IQDSFFYQNFSY

-4405 KDVSGRKVGTEFI
+4405 KDISGRKVGTEFI

-4474 AGDFDGIEKSFPLR
+4474 SSQFDGIETQFPIT

-4504 LNGVVQAPVDSY
+4504 LNGVVQAPVTSY

-4532 SKVLYRDAT
+4532 SKVIYRDAT
-4541 VDFLPITRLTLSN
+4541 VDFLPVTRLTLSN

-4560 EIGYQISGAD
+4560 EIGYQITGD
-4570 SDAVATVLASSG
+4570 QSDAFATVVSSAG
-4582 NTLDIVDT
+4582 NTIDIVDIT
-4590 VGGPFQNNERIDVTS
+4590 GGPFQNNERIDVS
-4605 LGFSALIASQEVLS
+4605 ALGFSALIDSQQVLS
-4619 QDNLYQFDE
+4619 QELLFEFDE

-4645 AINLNDDG
+4645 AINLEDDG

-4660 VSKTSGT
+4660 LSKTSGT
-4667 AKYETGV
+4667 AEYETGV

-4682 VYSNSSKLAARITV
+4682 VYSTRSNLAARITV

-4734 NVLLDDISKSS
+4734 NVLLDNISKSS
-4745 ITPTELLDADERIN
+4745 ITPVKLLDSDSRIN
-4759 ADFLDFEEVRSSEI
+4759 ADFLDFEEVRSSEV
-4773 TYTDLNTG
+4773 TYTDLNSG

-4797 NPILGTSYGVA
+4797 NPILGSSYGVA

-4813 DGSFMIKGNKDE
+4813 DGSFLIAGNKDE
-4825 IVDFAAA
+4825 IVDFATA
-4832 EIAVEHPDF
+4832 EIAVMHPDF
-4841 YYPGTPQTDGRS
+4841 YYPASPQTDGRS
-4853 RFRDAYRLIEKNKE
+4853 RFRDAYRLIQKNKD

-4880 YPSLVVPNP
+4880 YPSTVIPNSA
-4889 TKCKRDMVYYVEAVA
+4889 KCKRDMMYYVDAVA
-4904 YDTFAGGNKY
+4904 YDVFAGGNKY

-4922 YNNGNQLYINQQVT
+4922 YSNGNLAYVNAQVT
-4936 ETVWAYN
+4936 ETVWGYN
-4943 KAATYMKS
+4943 KCAEYMK
-4951 AIANQLSG
+4951 AALTNQLSG
-4959 TEVVDGV
+4959 TTTVDGV
-4966 TYKKY
+4966 TYKHY
-4971 RDTSITSGLATYG
+4971 QDTSITSGLGTYG
-4984 GTGSAVPND
+4984 GSGSPIPND
-4993 NSGACADVQAAIDT
+4993 DATACADVRSALDT
-5007 LANTIGETL
+5007 LASTIGETL
-5016 LGNQNFSDIT
+5016 LANQNFSDIT
-5026 ATEPANYNS
+5026 PTDPTNYNT
-5035 NETKCRRDIGLFV
+5035 NETKCRRDVGLFV
-5048 DALVADVRS
+5048 DALVKDVRS
-5057 GGNVNVV
+5057 GGNKNVV
-5064 NFAKSYFEGTTFIN
+5064 DFAKSYFEGTTFIN
-5078 NGVVGEQAETWTAL
+5078 NGVVGEQAETFTAL
-5092 AKARDLAYRAI
+5092 AKARDLSYRAI
-5103 NNLMYYKVMPT
+5103 NNLLYYKVMPS
-5114 SGAGADGV
+5114 SGFGDNGV
-5122 YNLNDPSTYDG
+5122 YNLNDPSTYDAG
-5133 TTAVVEFTP
+5133 TTLVEFTP
-5142 SAATYTPNNGNMVLT
+5142 TGATYTPNNGNLVLT
-5157 IGTHTLTTSDT
+5157 IGSHSLTTSDT
-5168 VKIRPHS
+5168 VTIRPHS
-5175 LRFQCTSDGG
+5175 LSFQCDMDGG
-5185 QQILTYPEPYSTS
+5185 QAIKTYPQPYSTP
-5198 FESDLAISATS
+5198 FEDDLAISATS
-5209 GTTITVNVGA
+5209 ATTITVNVGA
-5219 SPLQQFTPTG
+5219 SPLVQFTPTG

-5236 GDMVI
+5236 GDMEI
-5241 TIGTHTLEVGKK
+5241 TIGSHSLEVGKHVK
-5253 VTIADQSIS
+5253 IADQSIS

-5282 ASQASLMIEAVTST
+5282 ASGASLMIEGATAT
-5296 TITVNVGTSPS
+5296 TITVNVGTSPA
-5307 DQQYPHTYSG
+5307 DQQYAHTYSG

-5324 AGGGYAHTFVG
+5324 AGGGFLHTFIG
-5335 ADTNAVYTG
+5335 AADGAVYTG

-5349 YTYDDDYASGNRQS
+5349 YSYDDDYASGNRQS
-5363 VSNCANV
+5363 ISNCANV

-5383 TMAAGNLDYINGLS
+5383 TMAAGNLNYINSLA
-5397 SVDDGSFNEGETVRV
+5397 SVDDGSFREGETVRV
-5412 NKIAYKDKSSGLFA
+5412 NKIAYKDKSAGLFA
-5426 TGDVITAKTS
+5426 LGDNITAKTS
-5436 GATFTLAGVNS
+5436 GATFKLAGVNS
-5447 GLKWLFADNNGVTGT
+5447 GLKWLFADSNGVSAT
-5462 LQDREYLTNSTLTN
+5462 LQDREYLTNSTLVN
-5476 PGSAQVTQSVVQV
+5476 QGGVTQSVVINNKN
-5489 EDRLTSNT
+5489 LANSN

-5503 ANSYLKQ
+5503 SNSYLKQ

-5517 FGDGNFTFEAWIR
+5517 FGTGNFTFEAWIY

-5535 GTQYLFDLRK
+5535 GTQYIFDLRR

-5561 RVYDHNTSIILSANV
+5561 RVFDHTTNIILSGNV
-5576 FTTANTWYHIAVI
+5576 FTTANTWYHIAVV
-5589 RNDQVMQAYVNGTQ
+5589 RNESVMSAYVNGVQ
-5603 AGSNASNSTDFGHA
+5603 AGSNASNSTDFGYG
-5617 PCFIGAD
+5617 PCYIGAD
-5624 RNGSSGFIGNMDNVA
+5624 RNGSSGFIGNMDNIA
-5639 VRKGVATYTAAFTA
+5639 VRKGEAFYTAAFTA
-5653 PTNIDFVDDSNMVLG
+5653 PSSVDYDDEEIVLG
-5668 LNGETPFIVSTT
+5668 LTGETPFIVSTT
-5680 EVYAKFTGQ
+5680 EVYATFTGQ

-5694 TAKAIDF
+5694 TAKAIDY
-5701 DSKRI
+5701 DNKRVI
-5706 VIEDVDLSRDGHR
+5706 IEDIDLSRDGHR
-5719 KAAEIIEKNDT
+5719 VAAEIIEKNDT

-5743 YPDFVIPGDNAAL
+5743 YPDFVIPGDNAAI
-5756 QQYGGTTA
+5756 QSYGGTTA

-5784 GNYYTTTIARG
+5784 GNYYTTTIGRG

-5817 GEAGKL
+5817 AEAGKL

-5834 LTDPETE
+5834 LTDSETE
-5841 ILRIPHGISGGAA
+5841 ILRIPHGISGGASQA
-5854 TIVTDEIDS
+5854 VQDEIDA

-5926 CLRDLKDFVIP
+5926 CLRDLKDHVIP
-5937 AIITDLITGGNSS
+5937 AIINDLITGGNSAV
-5950 TNNVIDRYLDS
+5950 NNVIDQYLDS
-5961 DQDILH
+5961 NRDILH
-5967 VDEELLPMLDAIE
+5967 VDEELLPMVDAIE
-5980 YTKYLSLKAINQLLV
+5980 YCKYLSLKAINQLLV
-5995 TQGNAPPAAEGADY
+5995 TFGQAPPSAQGADY
-6009 ADDYYIAQYTLQTAW
+6009 ADDYYIAQYTQQAAW
-6024 RQQDDAV
+6024 RQQDDSV

-6040 DFNRP
+6040 DFNRA
-6045 DIHRYLDAANMI
+6045 DIHRYLDAADMI
-6057 ETNKEQIAAEAV
+6057 FRNKDQIAAEAV

-6078 SNIRVPGGQ
+6078 SNIAVPGGQ

-6138 IYVYKLARDMAVL
+6138 IYVYKLARDMATL

-6164 YGSGEENDPSVE
+6164 FGVGEEDDPGDD
-6176 SYDQNPQASRYVDA
+6176 SYDQNPQLSRYIDA
-6190 ANIIDRNIRFI
+6190 ANLIDRNIRFI
-6201 AEEAVHRTTQEYPS
+6201 AEEAVHRTTQQYPS
-6215 FSINGGAAGG
+6215 FSINGGQAGG
-6225 RSGGVTF
+6225 RSGGVQFDVT
-6232 TPTAATYDA
+6232 TATYNA

-6253 TLTTTNKVYIELES
+6253 SLTTSNKVYIELES
-6267 IVFTCAQDN
+6267 IVFTCTQDGN
-6276 NTTEHAY
+6276 ASEHAY

-6296 ISAVGADTI
+6296 ITAADATTI
-6305 TVNVGASPVGQRYAH
+6305 TVNVGASPAGQQYTH
-6320 TFVSAEPNAVTTAGS
+6320 TFVSALPNAVTSAGS

-6356 GNSRIVDAAQFYVN
+6356 GNSRVVDAAQFYVN

-6375 LHVTSQATET
+6375 LHVASQATET
-6385 VFAMNEAKKI
+6385 VYAMNEAKKI

-6407 TGNHVHNYT
+6407 TGNHVHNYN

-6423 DFYPYRDRNRDN
+6423 DYYPYRDRSRDN
-6435 PTMEQVSLAGATAAN
+6435 PTMEQVSLAGATDAN

-6474 QFVATNSWT
+6474 QYVATNSWT

-6515 DIGEEYVNNP
+6515 DIGQEYVNNP

-6548 HIIRNELIPSN
+6548 HIIRNELIPTN
-6559 ITTNWGSFT
+6559 ITSSWGSYT

-6622 PCSNVESSID
+6622 PCSNVESAID

-6639 DTISTPT
+6639 DTITTPT
-6646 SLAGVTRTLPAVW
+6646 SLGSVTRTLPAIW
-6659 PIKYSGNVGNRDLSV
+6659 PIKYSGDHADRDLTV
-6674 TYDTAA
+6674 TYDNAA
-6680 SSWNS
+6680 AGWNS

-6691 SAINTLFD
+6691 SAIFTLFD
-6699 VGINTIEAAWLGN
+6699 VGINTIEAAWLGT
-6712 TPHLG
+6712 TPHLS

-6745 TTLYD
+6745 ETLYD
-6750 LLKNTLGAAKHTDH
+6750 LLSNTLGAGKHTDH
-6764 TIAEFIRFNDHAIK
+6764 TIAEFLRFNDHAIA
-6778 QKAIAQTVAQYPT
+6778 QRAIDQTVAQYPS
-6791 GDNPDE
+6791 GDNPDTAYTQLIME
-6797 AYAQLVIEAM
+6797 ALI
-6807 LYDLATGGNAGA
+6807 YDLATSGNAGA

-6824 TWFDGDGT
+6824 TWFDGEGT
-6832 FIAYPGVDRIRL
+6832 FIAYPNIDRIRL
-6844 IFALNKVR
+6844 LFALNKVR
-6852 EYAKDIVQNYNGTA
+6852 EYAKDIVENYNGSG
-6866 WNGYDVYYP
+6866 WSGYDVYYP
-6875 PEVGGYQPRV
+6875 PQVGGYQPRV
-6885 EWNREYS
+6885 EWDQEYS

-6920 VASTDAVNYSN
+6920 VASTDAVNYTN

-6978 YTLASADTLDG
+6978 YTLASANTLDG

-7010 VPQHDGRYLPF
+7010 MPQHDGRYRPF

-7031 RFSTARRSGIT
+7031 RFSTARRSGIIRNT
-7042 RKTINYGTRDINTP
+7042 VNFGSRDIQTP
-7056 ISGGFNIADV
+7056 ISAGFNIADV
-7066 IIGTSTGGISE
+7066 LIGTTTGAASE
-7077 VSSQIINKAKV
+7077 VSSQLLNRADV
-7088 IKTFKYFGL
+7088 VKTYKYFGL
-7097 SAMSETA
+7097 SAMSEAT
-7104 FINGETVQVQGSTGN
+7104 FINGEVVQVQGATANQGI
-7119 NGVALQVTSRDEL
+7119 ALQTIKRDEL
-7132 NNGSIRL
+7132 NAGHIRI

-7146 SQGDVLEGVT
+7146 SAGDVIEGVD

-7167 EDRLLINTKLGEFL
+7167 EDRLLINTKLGEFFV
-7181 QGDWIFK
+7181 GDWLFK
-7188 DTTSTEAKVSTYNN
+7188 DTTSTEAKVSAYDD
-7202 KKGVLTG
+7202 KRGVLTG
-7209 NSGGRIT
+7209 NTGGRIT

-7222 NSAWDSGDVIYGS
+7222 NSGWQSGDVIYGS

-7246 RDGGTPITINSYIF
+7246 RDGGTPITINTYIH
-7260 GEKVIRLSLSNV
+7260 GDRTIRLSLSSV
-7272 TRDVGYTGNFNK
+7272 VRDTGYTGNFNK

-7296 AVPGW
+7296 AFPGW
-7301 TGYVTNWDNR
+7301 TGYVTNWDYR
-7311 PDEGVN
+7311 PDEGIN
-7317 DLYIASVSG
+7317 DLYIGSVSG

-7331 ASTVGQGGYNIGKFE
+7331 ANTVGQGGYNIGKFE
-7346 NLNNFPVIYGSV
+7346 NLNNFPVIYGTV

-7363 TAYSSYGKIVAIE
+7363 TAYESYGRIVSIE
-7376 QSGITAR
+7376 QTGITAR
-7383 VWLEDVVGVFTDNM
+7383 VWLEDVVGTFTDNM
-7397 TVISDGGW
+7397 TVISDNGW
-7405 QAGASKAKDLI
+7405 IAAASNATDLV

-7424 GFDGVQTTFKLT
+7424 GFDGEQTVFKLT

-7488 GYYIGKLRQLDD
+7488 GYYIGKLRQMDD

-7560 RIIFAEIPRAGSTF
+7560 RIIFAETPRAGSTF
-7574 VAFSYVGSETDV
+7574 VAFSYVGSEADV

-7597 GDKLFIE
+7597 GDQLFIE
-7604 GEDEDKGRE
+7604 GEDENNPRE

-7643 RQGTIDKAIITNP
+7643 RRGTIDAAIITNP

-7662 RPSVAVI
+7662 RPNVAVI

-7682 GIASVQ
+7682 GIANIEVKT
-7688 VRAPGVG
+7688 PGVG
-7695 YALPQVAVETTVPDD
+7695 YALPEVTVTNTVDDD
-7710 FVTPE
+7710 FVSPD

-7730 IDPNTGNPIVIEAGA
+7730 VDPTTGQTITIEAGA
-7745 IAITRNPSN
+7745 IQITRNPTN

-7767 VAVFNAEDGDPVGT
+7767 IAVFNAEDGDPVGT

-7808 TYSTLS
+7808 TYNTGI
-7814 AAQADDG
+7814 ANQADDS
-7821 DEFRVAITY
+7821 DEYRVAITY

-7836 YSNSAVMTVQ
+7836 YSNAAVLTVQ
-7846 TGATVISNFVPNSIF
+7846 TGATVISNFVPTSIF
-7861 EQ
+7861 SQ